1 MFVKNT
7 LYNKQS
13 KYKEENKMLTLYI
26 YINEKFKTKAETN
39 SNNKRLSLKD
49 REYMQL
55 FRDIENNL
63 YNNINN
69 SFIIHEPEVLDVLA
83 NITLG
88 YEKITIYLNS
98 RILYGSK
105 WGKFREQNKSE
116 FIKAVKHAK
125 IILEEAIEENK
136 C

>member
-1 MFVKNT
+1 
-7 LYNKQS
+7 
-13 KYKEENKMLTLYI
+13 MLTLYI

-49 REYMQL
+49 KEYVQL

-63 YNNINN
+63 YNNIND

-125 IILEEAIEENK
+125 LILEEAIKESK